1 MDTLTYSAMAVIA
14 SDNEDRNT
22 VTMFSKKISEN
33 EIDFQIL
40 VHSFC

>member
-22 VTMFSKKISEN
+22 VTMFSKKNSPKMKLI
-33 EIDFQIL
+33 FKY
-40 VHSFC
+40 